1 MRKTLPF
8 YTAIF
13 VYNYSVYLAMS
24 TPVVVTK
31 TRGDKSGSLL
41 FRGHMH
47 FTVATARKRIVIV
60 IAPKA
65 EFTLLLQSETV

>member
-1 MRKTLPF
+1 
-8 YTAIF
+8 
-13 VYNYSVYLAMS
+13 MS

-31 TRGDKSGSLL
+31 THGDKRGSLL
-41 FRGHMH
+41 FRRHMH

-65 EFTLLLQSETV
+65 EFALLLQSETV